1 MDNRE
6 QITRNQTALNYQLVW
21 FSLVYMVL
29 GALSIIILLIP
40 FDFMEGGFII
50 WALIIIGLALLF
62 YVLSIWALKKT
73 FNATKYY
80 LTKDCLIICSGYKST
95 REDIFRYDTITTVSV
110 KQKPLEKQR
119 GYGKILVNVP
129 DRQTPVVL
137 KDISNPT
144 DTASLLQNNIVSA
157 TRKNFSV

>member
-1 MDNRE
+1 MEDRTE
-6 QITRNQTALNYQLVW
+6 ITRNQTALNYQLVW
-21 FSLVYMVL
+21 FSLCYMVL
-29 GALSIIILLIP
+29 GAVSIILLLVP
-40 FDFMEGGFII
+40 FNFMEDRFIL
-50 WALIIIGLALLF
+50 WALIITGLAIIF

-73 FNATKYY
+73 WASTKYY
-80 LTKDCLIICSGYKST
+80 LTKDCLVVKNGYKST

-110 KQKPLEKQR
+110 KQKTLEKQR

-129 DRQTPVVL
+129 EQQSPVIL

-144 DTASLLQNNIVSA
+144 EAASSLQNNIVGA